1 MNANTTTRIARFFAL
16 PFVTAG
22 LLASAFFFSA
32 AAHAGTYSPDNSPRP
47 ASSRRPTPTR
57 TTTTPAPASCTTA
70 TATSTSRACSPDSPP
85 HKEAL
90 PDGVFG
96 EGLAHVRRVL
106 RQGR

>member
-47 ASSRRPTPTR
+47 GIVATPDTHAHHHNAG
-57 TTTTPAPASCTTA
+57 P
-70 TATSTSRACSPDSPP
+70 
-85 HKEAL
+85 
-90 PDGVFG
+90 GVLHHRHGYF
-96 EGLAHVRRVL
+96 HV
-106 RQGR
+106 QGMQP